1 MPDSSQSPAD
11 RNSTLQRLMQGR
23 RPAVA
28 PRSLSADLPALDNRS
43 EVALDPVQDSVNLD
57 RTSAIA
63 GQPQQLPLTQI
74 EIPDWQ
80 PRSFYDPDAL
90 DALVRSIQVHGVL
103 EPILVRPHPTQI
115 HRFELLAGSRRYRA
129 ATQSGLAH
137 IPALVLTLDDSAARE
152 VALLENL
159 QREDLN
165 VVEETESLLA
175 LLALQLHLDIQELP
189 SLLYRFYN
197 AQLRHTEL
205 TDTGVSQLQQVEDT
219 FQRVGRLTVQSFV
232 KHRLPILRWP
242 EDVLQPVRQGLI
254 AYSKAAIIR
263 SIHDPQ
269 QRQALLQ
276 RAIADNLSR
285 AQILDAKR
293 SLLSSP
299 QPSTPSVQ
307 QDFQQR
313 LSQVLKHSR
322 SASAWQSKKH
332 SRRLTRLLDELESL
346 LLDSPEDSP

>member
-1 MPDSSQSPAD
+1 MPDSPQSPTD

-23 RPAVA
+23 RPSVA
-28 PRSLSADLPALDNRS
+28 PRSLSADLPGLDNRS
-43 EVALDPVQDSVNLD
+43 GAALDPVQDPVNLE
-57 RTSAIA
+57 REPQTT
-63 GQPQQLPLTQI
+63 GQPQLLPLHQI

-90 DALVRSIQVHGVL
+90 DALVRSLQTHGVL
-103 EPILVRPHPTQI
+103 EPILVRPHPTQVN
-115 HRFELLAGSRRYRA
+115 RFELLAGSRRYRA
-129 ATQSGLAH
+129 AAQAELSA
-137 IPALVLTLDDSAARE
+137 IPALVLTLDDLAARE

-165 VVEETESLLA
+165 VVEETDSILA
-175 LLALQLHLDIQELP
+175 LLALQLDLDRQDLP

-197 AQLRHTEL
+197 ARLRHTDL
-205 TDTGVSQLQQVEDT
+205 TDTDVSQLQQVEDT
-219 FQRVGRLTVQSFV
+219 FQRVGRLTLQSFV

-254 AYSKAAIIR
+254 AYSNAAIIR
-263 SIHDPQ
+263 SIANPQ

-285 AQILDAKR
+285 TQILDAKR
-293 SLLSSP
+293 SLVSSA
-299 QPSTPSVQ
+299 QPPSPQ

-313 LSQVLKHSR
+313 LSHLLKHAR
-322 SASAWQSKKH
+322 SASAWQSQKH
-332 SRRLTRLLDELESL
+332 SRRLTRLLTELESL
-346 LLDSPEDSP
+346 LLDPPEGSP